1 MSAEITRAISSTAGQ
16 RLYAKAKQII
26 PGGTQLLSKRPEM
39 VLPGFW
45 PCYYS
50 RAKGARIWDLDGN
63 EFLDMSYSGI
73 GSCILGYANSIVNRA
88 VKKAIT
94 EGTMTTLNCPQEV
107 ELAELLVGLHP
118 WSEMVRY
125 TRSGGEAMAVA
136 ARIARAATGRDKIA
150 FCGYHGWHDWYLA
163 ANLAENSNLDGHLL
177 TGLPPTGVPR
187 ALQNTVL
194 PFQYNKADELDKL
207 ARQHR
212 NDLAAIIMEPVRNHK
227 PNPGFLEQVRT
238 IASRERAVLIFDE
251 ITAGW
256 RLTTG
261 GSHLTFGVS
270 PDIAV
275 FAKGM
280 SNGYPMGAILGI
292 RSVMEAAQTSFIS
305 STYWTER
312 IGPTAA
318 IATIRE
324 HKARDVASHLIR
336 IGTQIQQGWMALASR
351 WNLPLEVSGIAP
363 LGHFTFMKENRQAIR
378 TLFSQLMLDKGI
390 LATNLFYA
398 MHAHSRR
405 HVSRYLE
412 AVDEV
417 FSVLSRAIAEDA
429 VERML
434 KGSIAHSGFQRLT

>member
-1 MSAEITRAISSTAGQ
+1 MSVKTINDISTGAGQ
-16 RLYAKAKQII
+16 RLYTKAKRLI

-39 VLPGFW
+39 LLPDLW

-50 RAKGARIWDLDGN
+50 RAKGARIWDLDGK

-73 GSCILGYANSIVNRA
+73 GACVLGYANPVVDGA
-88 VKKAIT
+88 VRKAIT
-94 EGTMTTLNCPQEV
+94 AGTMATLNCPEEV
-107 ELAELLVGLHP
+107 ELAELLIALHP
-118 WSEMVRY
+118 WAEMVRY
-125 TRSGGEAMAVA
+125 TRNGGEAMAVA

-177 TGLPPTGVPR
+177 PGLSPKGVPR
-187 ALQNTVL
+187 ELQGTVL
-194 PFQYNKADELDKL
+194 PFQYNRADELEQL

-212 NDLAAIIMEPVRNHK
+212 NDLAAIIMEPVRNHN
-227 PNPGFLEQVRT
+227 PEPGFLEQVRA

-251 ITAGW
+251 ITSGW
-256 RLTTG
+256 RLNTG
-261 GSHLTFGVS
+261 GAHLTFGVN
-270 PDIAV
+270 PDVAV

-312 IGPTAA
+312 VGPVAA

-324 HKARDVASHLIR
+324 HKAKDVASHLCA
-336 IGTQIQQGWMALASR
+336 IGSQIQQGWKALACK

-363 LGHFTFMKENRQAIR
+363 LGHFTFTKQNHQAIR
-378 TLFSQLMLDKGI
+378 TLFSQLMLEKGI
-390 LATNLFYA
+390 LATNAFYA
-398 MHAHSRR
+398 MYAHSRK
-405 HVSRYLE
+405 HASRYLD
-412 AVDEV
+412 AADEV
-417 FSVLSRAIAEDA
+417 FSVLSKAIGEDA
-429 VERML
+429 IERML
-434 KGSIAHSGFQRLT
+434 KGPVAHSGFRRLT